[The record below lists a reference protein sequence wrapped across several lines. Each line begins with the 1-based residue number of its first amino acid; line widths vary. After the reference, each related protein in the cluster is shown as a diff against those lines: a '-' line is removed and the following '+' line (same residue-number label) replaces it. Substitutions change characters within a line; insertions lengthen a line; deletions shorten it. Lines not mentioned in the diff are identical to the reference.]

1 MKKLIAMLLALSM
14 LLSLAACGQSS
25 SSTNEEEEATTVEE
39 TTVVEEAADEVEEE
53 AEATTT
59 AVELSEGASF
69 EYLEA
74 VTINGVTTGGSFYAY
89 LAANLHDYD
98 ILATAMNGV
107 IIVYPDTPCASEEE
121 ALALI
126 DSLGLIEIAEDF
138 PACILVMNPLDG
150 EGYTEADLDL
160 YYEAQYYLAGGHI
173 GTDEDV
179 TAGEYDRHTM
189 NTLQYVIAEG
199 SGATFVNNVLSQHA
213 ERIAGILT
221 FGGTIDE
228 GIETGLSVP
237 AYLVNADESVVAYYQ
252 TVNGT
257 DAQEGNVSY
266 NSSYTLKKVVVA
278 EGSDSFDAENVQ
290 EAWTTMLSQ
299 TMRLA
304 IATNIVLNSE
314 DTSEWVL
321 MDWPNLN
328 ELGINLYSFEF
339 DAETG
344 TAEYYTEAVTKS
356 ENSVHLFVPDA
367 VEENPDEAVPLVIT
381 LHGKSDDPLNVVYG
395 CGWAQVAAEENFIVV
410 SPASEDADYLVQILE
425 YVESLYNIDTT
436 RVYVSGFSMGGMNSS
451 ELAKAY
457 PELIAAMAPMGSG
470 GGSLVEDFD
479 GDTYDI
485 PTIMIVGSIDTS
497 NVVENDDGSI
507 QVAGIRT
514 GATDQAFEINEIITS
529 DTVADYNAYPYW
541 GYAPDEYE
549 VIYDK
554 DLEWQ
559 ISSYYKD
566 GYSDP
571 IVQAVMLIG
580 AGHSNADYMAQIAWD
595 FMSNYARAEDGSV
608 IDLND

>member
-25 SSTNEEEEATTVEE
+25 DSANEVEEATTAKE
-39 TTVVEEAADEVEEE
+39 TTVVEEASEEE
-53 AEATTT
+53 AEASST
-59 AVELSEGASF
+59 AVELTEGASF

-89 LAANLHDYD
+89 LASNLHDYD
-98 ILATAMNGV
+98 ILSNAMNGV
-107 IIVYPDTPCASEEE
+107 IILYPDTPCSSAEE
-121 ALALI
+121 ALALL
-126 DSLGLIEIAEDF
+126 DSLGLIEIAEEF

-228 GIETGLSVP
+228 GIETGLSIP
-237 AYLVNADESVVAYYQ
+237 AYLVNADEAVVAYYQ

-257 DAQEGNVSY
+257 DVQEGNISY
-266 NSSYTLKKVVVA
+266 NSSYTLKKVIVA

-290 EAWTTMLSQ
+290 KAWTTMLSQ

-304 IATNIVLNSE
+304 IATNIVLSSE

-321 MDWPNLN
+321 MDWPNLS
-328 ELGINLYSFEF
+328 ELGMNLYSFEF
-339 DAETG
+339 DAESG

-381 LHGKSDDPLNVVYG
+381 LHGLSDDPLNLVYG

-410 SPASEDADYLVQILE
+410 SPASEDADYVVQILE

-436 RVYVSGFSMGGMNSS
+436 RLYVSGFSMGGLYTS
-451 ELAKAY
+451 ELAKNY
-457 PELIAAMAPMGSG
+457 PELIAAMAPMGSA
-470 GGSLVEDFD
+470 GGSLVDNFD
-479 GDTYDI
+479 NDAYDM
-485 PTIMIVGSIDTS
+485 PTIMIVGSLDS
-497 NVVENDDGSI
+497 LNVAENEDGTLSIVETLTP
-507 QVAGIRT
+507 AL
-514 GATDQAFEINEIITS
+514 AQAFEMNEITLG
-529 DTVADYNAYPYW
+529 DADYSEYPYW
-541 GYAPDEYE
+541 GYEPDEYE

-559 ISSYYKD
+559 ISSFYSEK
-566 GYSDP
+566 YSDP
-571 IVQAVMLIG
+571 VVQTVMLIG
-580 AGHSNADYMAQIAWD
+580 AGHSNADYMAQLAWN
-595 FMSNYARAEDGSV
+595 FMSNFARAEDGST
-608 IDLND
+608 IDLNDQ